1 MTNSPQTLLELATY
15 WTSKGGVNLGIVGN
29 SSHCAGYH
37 LGRDRIYSSCAC
49 KPSGECVP
57 GRGDKDYSV
66 QQDRDKNSLTNYASA
81 IDLGKINGSL
91 VGLREF
97 TAYLFE
103 RGLAGDP
110 LMHDVREVI
119 GSTDGVNVYGWSAL
133 APDHLIKDYGDASHK
148 EHTHISWWRDS
159 ELRSKLALFAA
170 YFEGDDVTITLGKGE
185 DWLPMAGVNGTS
197 NGCFRKTP
205 DVKAPI
211 VKRVPIGTTIRSI
224 AEVTTSAATDNN
236 WRLTFDTDGTPLY
249 MLRRDWMPVTQ
260 GGSDVVNA
268 GLFAYI
274 SRATVKTFSDGVNA
288 AIAAIQKLV

>member
-81 IDLGKINGSL
+81 IDLGKVNGSL

-97 TAYLFE
+97 TAYLFG

-148 EHTHISWWRDS
+148 SHTHISYWRDS
-159 ELRSKLALFAA
+159 ELRSKLPLFLA
-170 YFEGDDVTITLGKGE
+170 YFGETMPHIVIT
-185 DWLPMAGVNGTS
+185 DTRRGV
-197 NGCFRKTP
+197 
-205 DVKAPI
+205 I
-211 VKRVPIGTTIRSI
+211 
-224 AEVTTSAATDNN
+224 VTTENLSLVDISDTTKRISKPKGYRRDCLGFGYLADNSWKAIDVDKHQPPTGDRGKVALVVAEGGRLYYALASQVAFTPIESYNDGVDAAVKLAATA
-236 WRLTFDTDGTPLY
+236 RKG
-249 MLRRDWMPVTQ
+249 
-260 GGSDVVNA
+260 
-268 GLFAYI
+268 
-274 SRATVKTFSDGVNA
+274 
-288 AIAAIQKLV
+288 